1 MAALPNLIPLIF
13 VIYFGR
19 VDGNDSCGIRSTRTE
34 KRERERR
41 RKRII
46 FTMANKTN
54 INGTLKVSA
63 KIRAWGLKEKR

>member
-19 VDGNDSCGIRSTRTE
+19 VDGNDSCGIRNTRTE
-34 KRERERR
+34 RHRERERE
-41 RKRII
+41 KKII

-63 KIRAWGLKEKR
+63 KIRARGLKEKR